1 MATLTTIRP
10 PQNAPLFIDFV
21 ELWSYRELFYIFVWR
36 NIKVRYKQTF
46 LGIAWVVFQPL
57 VSMVVFT
64 IFFGNLAKIPSGNLP
79 YPLFVLCG
87 LTYWTFFS
95 GALSQASNSLIENSN
110 IITKV
115 YIPKIVLPLTAVITS
130 LIDFFISLGL
140 LLAAL
145 IYFKQTPSI
154 LALAIVPFGLIVT
167 SISATGMGLFFSA
180 INVKY
185 RDVRYVLPFFIQ
197 IMVFLSPVIYGTNI
211 ISPTNKLIMALNPM
225 TGVIESVRSV
235 IGGSSAINLQLLLI
249 STVSSI
255 VIFLFGL
262 SIFNKT
268 EKYFADTI

>member
-249 STVSSI
+249 STVSSV

>member
-10 PQNAPLFIDFV
+10 PQHAPLFIDFV

-167 SISATGMGLFFSA
+167 SISATGIGLFFSA

>member
-64 IFFGNLAKIPSGNLP
+64 IFFWHSSK
-79 YPLFVLCG
+79 
-87 LTYWTFFS
+87 
-95 GALSQASNSLIENSN
+95 NSLR
-110 IITKV
+110 K
-115 YIPKIVLPLTAVITS
+115 PPLSVVRS
-130 LIDFFISLGL
+130 LGLDFFISLGL

>member
-145 IYFKQTPSI
+145 IYFKQTASI
-154 LALAIVPFGLIVT
+154 LALAIVPFGLIVP
-167 SISATGMGLFFSA
+167 SISATGRGLFFSA

>member
-249 STVSSI
+249 STVSSV

-262 SIFNKT
+262 SNFNRT

>member
-140 LLAAL
+140 LLDAL